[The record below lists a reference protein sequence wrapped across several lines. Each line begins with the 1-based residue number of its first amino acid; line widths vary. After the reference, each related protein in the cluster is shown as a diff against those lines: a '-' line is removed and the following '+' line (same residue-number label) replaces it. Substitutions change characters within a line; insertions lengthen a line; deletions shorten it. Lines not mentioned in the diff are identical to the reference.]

1 MEEENKELQKYNR
14 EDIEK
19 LKEAIIEVAETII
32 EAVKPTI
39 ETVIDVTKKF
49 YNEIVKVFTVD
60 PEIKKCY
67 GIYKRTKKRKDKK
80 KAINQDK

>member
-19 LKEAIIEVAETII
+19 LKAAIIEVAETII

-39 ETVIDVTKKF
+39 EAVIDVTKKF
-49 YNEIVKVFTVD
+49 YNEIVKVFAVD

-67 GIYKRTKKRKDKK
+67 AIYKRTRKRKDQKET
-80 KAINQDK
+80 INQDK